1 MMTFNSFAKID
12 REFVN
17 LCLATDNLLGKGTL
31 IDSYCGEQIEFSKN
45 LSLNDIIKRFLYLK
59 EIILDNV
66 DDIFPLYK
74 KTYLVSHINAIIT
87 QIELFQGRTFGFN
100 TAINNL
106 YDITSSPPSL
116 NNIIA
121 IHDKLSELLCEKGI
135 EHESLKQ
142 RVLIWKQ
149 NNSITTEKF
158 VDRISHSLEYY
169 KKKSFE
175 LFNKGNL
182 DNLNNIYHKDTVVLD
197 IVDTEQGWAAY
208 NNYLYNY
215 NGRIEFNSSAK
226 FNQYS
231 INTFLTH
238 EAYPGHH
245 FSSLLKEYLYK
256 HNHIENY
263 AVLNLLKTPSSL
275 IEEGIGDCGLKIL
288 GLSTSSID
296 DEIEKA
302 LDDLSAEVDYL
313 VAKLVYDKNTTKNE
327 LYDILLNYKFMKDKD
342 DADRSLQ
349 FIENWTLYV
358 PIYKFGREL
367 INNYVDNHSADELIY
382 LYYPCTTRILN
393 RIDENGG
400 CD

>member
-169 KKKSFE
+169 KKKH
-175 LFNKGNL
+175 L
-182 DNLNNIYHKDTVVLD
+182 
-197 IVDTEQGWAAY
+197 
-208 NNYLYNY
+208 NYLT
-215 NGRIEFNSSAK
+215 REIW
-226 FNQYS
+226 
-231 INTFLTH
+231 IILTTF
-238 EAYPGHH
+238 
-245 FSSLLKEYLYK
+245 
-256 HNHIENY
+256 I
-263 AVLNLLKTPSSL
+263 
-275 IEEGIGDCGLKIL
+275 IKIL
-288 GLSTSSID
+288 L
-296 DEIEKA
+296 
-302 LDDLSAEVDYL
+302 
-313 VAKLVYDKNTTKNE
+313 
-327 LYDILLNYKFMKDKD
+327 
-342 DADRSLQ
+342 
-349 FIENWTLYV
+349 
-358 PIYKFGREL
+358 
-367 INNYVDNHSADELIY
+367 
-382 LYYPCTTRILN
+382 C
-393 RIDENGG
+393 
-400 CD
+400 